1 MCIASVKV
9 KVTSATLNTVK
20 YMSLKVENVVASI
33 DLHGHIDVEEVAD
46 ELHPVHYDPSIFPG
60 AAYKMDPFGVTF
72 LIFTSGK
79 LVCTGAKSIETI
91 KKATKE
97 LRWILESL
105 GMKFGGEPEIQV
117 QNIVAAGDIGLGR
130 LELDEV
136 ALTLPNVEYE
146 PEIFPG
152 IVYRVRNSGMAI
164 LIFNSG
170 KIVVS
175 GAKGEEDILRAID
188 DLKND
193 FKKYGLLKSGW
204 DDSSGSGGSS

>member
-33 DLHGHIDVEEVAD
+33 DLHGHIDIEKVGD

-72 LIFTSGK
+72 LIFASGK
-79 LVCTGAKSIETI
+79 LVCTGAKSVETI

-97 LRWILESL
+97 LRRILESL

-117 QNIVAAGDIGLGR
+117 QNMVAAGDVGFGM
-130 LELDEV
+130 LELDEI

-152 IVYRVRNSGMAI
+152 VVYRVRNSGMTI

-175 GAKGEEDILRAID
+175 GAKREEDIWQALEELRQE
-188 DLKND
+188 LE
-193 FKKYGLLKSGW
+193 KYGLLKGEE
-204 DDSSGSGGSS
+204 

>member
-60 AAYKMDPFGVTF
+60 AAYKMNPFGVTF
-72 LIFTSGK
+72 LIFASGK
-79 LVCTGAKSIETI
+79 LVCTGAKSIEII

-97 LRWILESL
+97 LRRILESL

-117 QNIVAAGDIGLGR
+117 QNMVAAGDVGFGM
-130 LELDEV
+130 LELDEI

-152 IVYRVRNSGMAI
+152 VVYRVRNSGMTI

-175 GAKGEEDILRAID
+175 GAKREEDIWQALEELRQE
-188 DLKND
+188 LE
-193 FKKYGLLKSGW
+193 KYGLLKGEE
-204 DDSSGSGGSS
+204 